1 MVPTYNHFLCEII
14 NKKYQY
20 THKDWFT
27 GEYVS
32 YDLDFCLTNY
42 EQQKIKSIK
51 DTDFKIVIW
60 YFVEKMLL
68 IQRFRKRA
76 PKKLLKINLK
86 PYLTNGKCV
95 CLFRRQNEICSCS
108 VAF

>member
-1 MVPTYNHFLCEII
+1 MDFLLKVKDNLHLNLFKMVPTYNQFLCEII

-27 GEYVS
+27 GEYIS

-51 DTDFKIVIW
+51 DTDFKIVI
-60 YFVEKMLL
+60 
-68 IQRFRKRA
+68 
-76 PKKLLKINLK
+76 
-86 PYLTNGKCV
+86 
-95 CLFRRQNEICSCS
+95 
-108 VAF
+108 